1 LKTKCA
7 GRLTA
12 VVVVVVVVVV
22 KLISLSGSTV
32 VDDMSGL
39 LAIEALAIVS
49 ELRFLIVGE
58 SLELSSASVVVAVVL
73 PLLTSIV
80 SIGLEYSCVLP
91 FGKLFDF
98 IPVGFGTV
106 LDIGFHGIAK
116 FGVHRIEK
124 SLNFDRVGNRLSES
138 GSGLFHANCRGGD
151 SIDSSISDLI
161 YLIPIVPISID
172 FRGWYDMLSEVGQD
186 LFEVERRIG

>member
-12 VVVVVVVVVV
+12 VVVVVVVVV

-58 SLELSSASVVVAVVL
+58 SLELSSASVVAVVL

-106 LDIGFHGIAK
+106 LDIRFYSIAK
-116 FGVHRIEK
+116 FGVHCVEK
-124 SLNFDRVGNRLSES
+124 SLYFDHVGHRLSES
-138 GSGLFHANCRGGD
+138 GSDLFHVNCRGVD
-151 SIDSSISDLI
+151 SIDSSISDLV

-172 FRGWYDMLSEVGQD
+172 FRGGYDMRSEVGQE
-186 LFEVERRIG
+186 LVEIDSRIG